1 MPKKKM
7 GSCCDMLWR
16 RQHVSPMKQRSQAT
30 RGHLG
35 AFWWNGKC
43 LMDIFQT
50 KSYDMQWPQLE
61 GWEDKGKDI
70 IDFNLGFS
78 DEVFAVECRKNIQQ

>member
-1 MPKKKM
+1 
-7 GSCCDMLWR
+7 
-16 RQHVSPMKQRSQAT
+16 
-30 RGHLG
+30 
-35 AFWWNGKC
+35 
-43 LMDIFQT
+43 MDIFQT

-78 DEVFAVECRKNIQQ
+78 DEVFAVECRKNIQQEPQKGNKSARKCQL